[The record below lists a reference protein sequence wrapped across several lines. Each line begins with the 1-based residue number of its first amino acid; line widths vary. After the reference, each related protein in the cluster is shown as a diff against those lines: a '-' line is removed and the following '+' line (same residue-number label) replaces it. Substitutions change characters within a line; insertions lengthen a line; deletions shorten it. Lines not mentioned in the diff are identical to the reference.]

1 MTLPRT
7 SCDGPITVTRD
18 GLRVSIRLSPRAKA
32 DRLLALTATAKGG
45 HAIKASVTA
54 PPEGGRANEALLQLL
69 ARAWHLPRR
78 DLAIVAGTASRNK
91 TIGIAGDPHR
101 LLTKLA
107 GELASL
113 PGS

>member
-18 GLRVSIRLSPRAKA
+18 GLRVAIRLSPRAKA
-32 DRLLALTATAKGG
+32 DRLLALTATAEGG
-45 HAIKASVTA
+45 H
-54 PPEGGRANEALLQLL
+54 ANEALLQLL
-69 ARAWHLPRR
+69 ARASHLPRR
-78 DLAIVAGTASRNK
+78 DLAMVAGTASRNK
-91 TIGIAGDPHR
+91 TIRVAGDPHR

-107 GELASL
+107 GEVASL